1 MKSHTLKLF
10 FLLSIIIVSAC
21 DTQPVKPGQTSAEDT
36 RPVTEKQLSLTEEAE
51 RLLELAEDSNT
62 ETEQL
67 EYRVQAARIYIE
79 ANIVAM
85 AKQQL
90 AAIKNQVGYEQE
102 SDKKVSA
109 PAMASISLLS
119 AEIAIAEKNAVLAS
133 TIITD
138 IKPITREQQIH
149 LYELKAELDF
159 LSGKYMY
166 AVDRR
171 VQLDAYLSN
180 EKDKERN
187 NRKIWSA
194 LSNLPNVQLDNQQ
207 SKNPTIQGWLDLAK
221 VMRSGQQKIDQLE
234 NELLDWGTR
243 HPAHPVSND
252 FLSEL
257 INNYQ
262 YTATKK
268 KHIAVLLPLQGK
280 LSNATATIK
289 NGILSAYYNDSN
301 STTKPVIRFYD
312 SSNKDLSFQ
321 QIMQHAIDEGASNII
336 GPLDKIVISQLTQQS
351 ELEIPV
357 LTLNYSESTFSN
369 TANLFQF
376 GLSPEDEAQQVAEL
390 AIRQNKL
397 RAAVFYPDSKWGERL
412 NTAFTYHYELLGGK
426 VLTAKN
432 YTTNTNDYRRPIR
445 TLLNLDQSDIRRKKV
460 ENTISAKTQ
469 SESYRRQDIDM
480 IFMAATHQSA
490 RGIMPAFKFHHA
502 GNLPVYSTSHVY
514 TGKIN
519 RDLDRDLNGL
529 IYCDLPWILQ
539 NQSPL
544 EKTFK
549 QNWPQQEDY
558 TRLFA
563 LGVDAYHLIYNL
575 DYLQNKEYA
584 FYAGQTGNIQLD
596 ENNRITRKLLW
607 AIFKNGKPVYY
618 EPVISQTALDT
629 ADNTGDR
636 P

>member
-221 VMRSGQQKIDQLE
+221 VMRSGQQKIDQL
-234 NELLDWGTR
+234 
-243 HPAHPVSND
+243 
-252 FLSEL
+252 
-257 INNYQ
+257 
-262 YTATKK
+262 
-268 KHIAVLLPLQGK
+268 
-280 LSNATATIK
+280 
-289 NGILSAYYNDSN
+289 
-301 STTKPVIRFYD
+301 
-312 SSNKDLSFQ
+312 
-321 QIMQHAIDEGASNII
+321 
-336 GPLDKIVISQLTQQS
+336 
-351 ELEIPV
+351 
-357 LTLNYSESTFSN
+357 
-369 TANLFQF
+369 
-376 GLSPEDEAQQVAEL
+376 
-390 AIRQNKL
+390 
-397 RAAVFYPDSKWGERL
+397 
-412 NTAFTYHYELLGGK
+412 
-426 VLTAKN
+426 
-432 YTTNTNDYRRPIR
+432 
-445 TLLNLDQSDIRRKKV
+445 
-460 ENTISAKTQ
+460 
-469 SESYRRQDIDM
+469 
-480 IFMAATHQSA
+480 
-490 RGIMPAFKFHHA
+490 
-502 GNLPVYSTSHVY
+502 
-514 TGKIN
+514 
-519 RDLDRDLNGL
+519 
-529 IYCDLPWILQ
+529 
-539 NQSPL
+539 
-544 EKTFK
+544 
-549 QNWPQQEDY
+549 
-558 TRLFA
+558 
-563 LGVDAYHLIYNL
+563 
-575 DYLQNKEYA
+575 
-584 FYAGQTGNIQLD
+584 
-596 ENNRITRKLLW
+596 
-607 AIFKNGKPVYY
+607 
-618 EPVISQTALDT
+618 
-629 ADNTGDR
+629 
-636 P
+636 